1 MYKTSMNEFLQKVK
15 QEGNILNK
23 TSHKLS
29 SLLYKL
35 KKENFETF
43 QNERNK
49 TKNQILN
56 QKNYKTTYN
65 QNNIE
70 EKLGKKKLGKTFYK
84 RIEKSRFRIPYINK
98 IVYGENNFYDTFE
111 KLQKELYTEVK
122 SQIKHTENINKKKK
136 KKVVNVVGVDILNKL
151 IREDSD
157 DELKKELY
165 EINKKQSKN
174 ISSTLNKAK
183 NKSNSKIN

>member
-56 QKNYKTTYN
+56 QKRKKSIFINSI
-65 QNNIE
+65 NNRRR
-70 EKLGKKKLGKTFYK
+70 KK
-84 RIEKSRFRIPYINK
+84 
-98 IVYGENNFYDTFE
+98 
-111 KLQKELYTEVK
+111 
-122 SQIKHTENINKKKK
+122 
-136 KKVVNVVGVDILNKL
+136 
-151 IREDSD
+151 
-157 DELKKELY
+157 
-165 EINKKQSKN
+165 
-174 ISSTLNKAK
+174 
-183 NKSNSKIN
+183 

>member
-1 MYKTSMNEFLQKVK
+1 MNEFLQKVK

-56 QKNYKTTYN
+56 QKRKKSIFINSI
-65 QNNIE
+65 NNRRR
-70 EKLGKKKLGKTFYK
+70 KK
-84 RIEKSRFRIPYINK
+84 
-98 IVYGENNFYDTFE
+98 
-111 KLQKELYTEVK
+111 
-122 SQIKHTENINKKKK
+122 
-136 KKVVNVVGVDILNKL
+136 
-151 IREDSD
+151 
-157 DELKKELY
+157 
-165 EINKKQSKN
+165 
-174 ISSTLNKAK
+174 
-183 NKSNSKIN
+183 